1 MESKYFFAIKYLL
14 INENL
19 WCWKTLNVY
28 KSTSSTHERC
38 NSLSL
43 EGYHVVLRAIWKI
56 DVHLIGT
63 LVNKS
68 LYYYYIIIV
77 PMILRPHV
85 YSSHSM
91 CSNKKLEVSTCDQLS
106 QNIRSS
112 SSQKLRLLLTLQTE
126 V

>member
-1 MESKYFFAIKYLL
+1 MLL
-14 INENL
+14 L
-19 WCWKTLNVY
+19 LYSDW
-28 KSTSSTHERC
+28 STSYLIRALTT
-38 NSLSL
+38 
-43 EGYHVVLRAIWKI
+43 YHSHVLVLLNHVGIVVK
-56 DVHLIGT
+56 LIST

-68 LYYYYIIIV
+68 LYHYYIIIV

>member
-28 KSTSSTHERC
+28 KSTSSTHGRC

-68 LYYYYIIIV
+68 LYYTEWITHT
-77 PMILRPHV
+77 MICRVRCDVDFCGKHHS
-85 YSSHSM
+85 SSHQCKIYNFGLIVWSDVGHK
-91 CSNKKLEVSTCDQLS
+91 CSHTHSDC
-106 QNIRSS
+106 
-112 SSQKLRLLLTLQTE
+112 
-126 V
+126 